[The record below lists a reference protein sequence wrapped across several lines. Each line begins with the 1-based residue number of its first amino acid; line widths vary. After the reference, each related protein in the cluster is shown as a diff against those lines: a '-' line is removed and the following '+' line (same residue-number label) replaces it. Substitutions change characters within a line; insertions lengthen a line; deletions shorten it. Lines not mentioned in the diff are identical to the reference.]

1 VLEPA
6 VRPPLVLGAKRAI
19 TLPARLKSASSPRL
33 NRTMRSILSRTARS
47 PSPRESDEP
56 EFISVK
62 CRDPDGYI
70 VDVPW
75 ELERLER
82 GQSERSRVSSLSTQ
96 DWSAARAAIGGP
108 GAARASG

>member
-1 VLEPA
+1 LEPE

-19 TLPARLKSASSPRL
+19 TLPARLKSASSRRL
-33 NRTMRSILSRTARS
+33 NPEDAVDLEPHR
-47 PSPRESDEP
+47 PQPVPRESDEP